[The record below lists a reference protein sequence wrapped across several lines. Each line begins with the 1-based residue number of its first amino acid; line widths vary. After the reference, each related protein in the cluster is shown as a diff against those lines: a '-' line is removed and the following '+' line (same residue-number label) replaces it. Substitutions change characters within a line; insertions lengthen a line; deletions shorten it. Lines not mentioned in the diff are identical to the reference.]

1 MKTDKWKRKSTKEWV
16 AVLLFPFGINI
27 FKPQSC
33 IITLQWAA
41 SPPVHSLSVSVPSP
55 RVPSAVSSRV
65 YPIAVSP
72 RIDEGWGTGNLAFEA
87 GALQP
92 KVRTQLLSRA
102 LVPHD
107 SDVDACLF
115 LARYSTENRQTRAGS
130 FNS

>member
-1 MKTDKWKRKSTKEWV
+1 MEAEKQKGREWV
-16 AVLLFPFGINI
+16 VVLLFPFGITI
-27 FKPQSC
+27 FRPQSC

-41 SPPVHSLSVSVPSP
+41 SPVHSLSFSVPSP

-65 YPIAVSP
+65 YPIVVSP
-72 RIDEGWGTGNLAFEA
+72 RIDEGWGTVNLAFEA

-115 LARYSTENRQTRAGS
+115 LARYSTRNRQTRAGS